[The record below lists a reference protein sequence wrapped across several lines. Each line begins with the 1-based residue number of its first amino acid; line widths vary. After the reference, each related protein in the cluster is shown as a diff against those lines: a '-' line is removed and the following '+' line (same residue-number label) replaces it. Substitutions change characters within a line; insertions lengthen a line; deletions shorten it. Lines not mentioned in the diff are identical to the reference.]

1 MLLLTVFDV
10 PALTRDHFAYNLV
23 AKMIHQTPEERP
35 KIAEVSGQL
44 KISQFGTDR
53 TMTCRLRRCLNELSF
68 SGCRKQRC
76 DDPNPQDQV
85 ICCSF
90 HPSRPKLA
98 CGLDGGRICLFGGRS
113 HTTPFGQWNKKR
125 ILQAQS
131 EAEVVC
137 IDWNVRQLSIICTV
151 VLNEK
156 SLLQVC
162 GCKLAAGLKDGT
174 VVVWNEDGTKSFE
187 LKQHS
192 DLIISISWNG
202 EEEKSHLFVTGS
214 VDQVNNLQ
222 IE

>member
-1 MLLLTVFDV
+1 
-10 PALTRDHFAYNLV
+10 
-23 AKMIHQTPEERP
+23 MIRQTPEERP
-35 KIAEVSGQL
+35 KIVEVSGQL

-53 TMTCRLRRCLNELSF
+53 TMTCRLRRCLNELLF
-68 SGCRKQRC
+68 SGCWKQRC
-76 DDPNPQDQV
+76 DDPDQQGKV

-98 CGLDGGRICLFGGRS
+98 CGLSGGRICLFGSTS

-151 VLNEK
+151 ILYEK

-187 LKQHS
+187 SKQHS
-192 DLIISISWNG
+192 DWITSIRWNR
-202 EEEKSHLFVTGS
+202 EEEKSHLFVTSGTQTRRLRSKFSIFIQIGS
-214 VDQVNNLQ
+214 MK
-222 IE
+222 